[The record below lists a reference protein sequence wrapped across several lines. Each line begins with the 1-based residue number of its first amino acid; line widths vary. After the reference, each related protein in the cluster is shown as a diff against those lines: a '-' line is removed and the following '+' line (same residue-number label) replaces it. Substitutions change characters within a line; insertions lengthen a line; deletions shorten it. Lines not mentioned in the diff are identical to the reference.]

1 MLTIDRWP
9 PGSPCSLRSDSA
21 GRGGR
26 GLGAGPVCQL
36 PVGWVLVEEKV
47 VLNKAYLLLFDG

>member
-1 MLTIDRWP
+1 MITIHRWA
-9 PGSPCSLRSDSA
+9 SSSLRSVSG
-21 GRGGR
+21 GRSGR

-47 VLNKAYLLLFDG
+47 VLNKGVPVAV

>member
-9 PGSPCSLRSDSA
+9 PGSLCSLRS

-26 GLGAGPVCQL
+26 VLGAGPVCQL

-47 VLNKAYLLLFDG
+47 VLNKGVPVAV